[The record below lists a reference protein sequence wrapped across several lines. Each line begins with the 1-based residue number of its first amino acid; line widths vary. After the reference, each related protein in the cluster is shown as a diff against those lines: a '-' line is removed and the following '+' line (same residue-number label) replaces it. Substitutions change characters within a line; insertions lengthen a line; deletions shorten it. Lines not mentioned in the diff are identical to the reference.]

1 MQAMGERGL
10 WGAAGDALAD
20 IRSKLIDEGWFGRR
34 GPSTGQNLAQDW
46 GGPSI
51 HDTPGDLPR
60 GPGFEEAWAVR
71 EPASGDM
78 DRTQEIGI
86 DR

>member
-1 MQAMGERGL
+1 MGERNIL
-10 WGAAGDALAD
+10 DEIGDALAD
-20 IRSKLIDEGWFGRR
+20 ARSKLIDEGWFGRR
-34 GPSTGQNLAQDW
+34 APNTPGRDLGREW

-60 GPGFEEAWAVR
+60 GPGFEDGWAAR
-71 EPASGDM
+71 EPDETTVAQHGQD
-78 DRTQEIGI
+78 IGI

>member
-10 WGAAGDALAD
+10 WGAAGDAIAD
-20 IRSKLIDEGWFGRR
+20 IRTKLIDEGWFGRR
-34 GPSTGQNLAQDW
+34 AASGGQNLAQEW

-51 HDTPGDLPR
+51 HDTPGAMA
-60 GPGFEEAWAVR
+60 GGSSFEEAWAVR
-71 EPASGDM
+71 EPTSDGERA
-78 DRTQEIGI
+78 QEIGI

>member
-1 MQAMGERGL
+1 MGERGI

-51 HDTPGDLPR
+51 HDTPSDLPR
-60 GPGFEEAWAVR
+60 GPSFEEAWAVR
-71 EPASGDM
+71 EPASHEM
-78 DRTQEIGI
+78 DRAQEIGI